1 MKVGTSL
8 QKFTTILQRVCGVFG
23 YVQQMIRVKLANCFA
38 QENLETLMNAEP
50 DVSKVLE
57 VRKNM
62 KAIKSKFRHKLADK
76 KDLEEV
82 CILVIIPCSQYGEYK
97 S

>member
-1 MKVGTSL
+1 M
-8 QKFTTILQRVCGVFG
+8 
-23 YVQQMIRVKLANCFA
+23 
-38 QENLETLMNAEP
+38 MNSEP

-62 KAIKSKFRHKLADK
+62 KAVKSKFRHKLADK

-82 CILVIIPCSQYGEYK
+82 CILVIIPYSQYGEYK